1 MNYRRERFKTK
12 QDGIAVLILVKVEAK
27 SLPEIK
33 KIIKVSKVSIHQE
46 VVTILNIMYQITV
59 QKL

>member
-1 MNYRRERFKTK
+1 M
-12 QDGIAVLILVKVEAK
+12 LILVKVEAK